1 MSQRIAIEPFV
12 AGAVFENFNTV
23 VRAVGDVVI
32 VSAVGKIMVA
42 KGVGKGGAVVVGEI
56 VSALFGC
63 EKCTFREHFFRCNV

>member
-1 MSQRIAIEPFV
+1 MPP
-12 AGAVFENFNTV
+12 
-23 VRAVGDVVI
+23 RAVMTNGVNEHVNVVI